1 MTQVGYAARTASGVT
16 YVGNSRLGLT
26 SMARWIRVE
35 ISHGG
40 PLPTQFAAWPVSHM
54 RPAYPA
60 RVHARS
66 TRAEA
71 VEARMEVARPWRH
84 KLTSPTAIHLR
95 YNVSQL
101 VNKEL
106 VMAATSMVHV
116 RVDEHIKAQATE
128 TLAAMGLSVSDA
140 VRVFLTRVVAE
151 QQLPFALKAPNADT
165 RAAMEEAR
173 TISKARFAS
182 AKALIL
188 DLEKGAKR

>member
-1 MTQVGYAARTASGVT
+1 MEGRALAS
-16 YVGNSRLGLT
+16 
-26 SMARWIRVE
+26 
-35 ISHGG
+35 
-40 PLPTQFAAWPVSHM
+40 
-54 RPAYPA
+54 
-60 RVHARS
+60 
-66 TRAEA
+66 
-71 VEARMEVARPWRH
+71 
-84 KLTSPTAIHLR
+84 KLTSPTAIQLR

-101 VNKEL
+101 INKEL

-116 RVDEHIKAQATE
+116 RVDEHLKTQATE

-165 RAAMEEAR
+165 RAAMAEAR

-182 AKALIL
+182 AKALIH

>member
-1 MTQVGYAARTASGVT
+1 MLRSIRAEVVETWVEV
-16 YVGNSRLGLT
+16 GLT
-26 SMARWIRVE
+26 LAV
-35 ISHGG
+35 
-40 PLPTQFAAWPVSHM
+40 
-54 RPAYPA
+54 
-60 RVHARS
+60 
-66 TRAEA
+66 RAE
-71 VEARMEVARPWRH
+71 
-84 KLTSPTAIHLR
+84 HLR

-116 RVDEHIKAQATE
+116 RVDEHIKTQATE

-173 TISKARFAS
+173 TISKARFTS
-182 AKALIL
+182 AKELIV